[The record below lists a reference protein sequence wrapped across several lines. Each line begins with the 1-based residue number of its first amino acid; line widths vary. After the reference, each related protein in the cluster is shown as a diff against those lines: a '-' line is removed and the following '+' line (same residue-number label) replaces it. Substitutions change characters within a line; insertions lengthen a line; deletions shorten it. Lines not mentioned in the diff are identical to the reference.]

1 MRTGIFSVN
10 SLHIFLIS
18 FAVIFGSALVGLFL
32 QRFIPNAHI
41 TGDSKDAVKLG
52 AGILASMAALVLGL
66 MVSSAKGTFDSV
78 NQQISNASAMDM
90 QLVRVLQQYGPAT
103 EPIREELRMS
113 VNNRLQDIWP
123 EEQPVGDAVHGNA
136 RGDRTQAHSLES
148 MKKMIMDLQPQTAL
162 QRKLQDSALGLVDQ
176 IERDRYSIEALS
188 TGNLSMY
195 LIFIPVFWIAALT
208 LIYSTLAARN
218 YTVFCVLLICS
229 LSIAASVFLIFE
241 MSTPL
246 DGRIKVS
253 SAPARRALEMI
264 GH

>member
-1 MRTGIFSVN
+1 VS
-10 SLHIFLIS
+10 SLHVFLIS
-18 FAVIFGSALVGLFL
+18 FAIIFGCALVGLFL
-32 QRFIPNAHI
+32 QRFIPSTHI

-78 NQQISNASAMDM
+78 NQQISNAAAMDM
-90 QLVRVLQQYGPAT
+90 QLSRVLKQYGPRT
-103 EPIREELRMS
+103 ESIREELRVS
-113 VNNRLQDIWP
+113 VDNRLWDIWP
-123 EEQPVGDAVHGNA
+123 EERPGGVAA
-136 RGDRTQAHSLES
+136 RGDRTQAASLES
-148 MKKMIMDLQPQTAL
+148 MKKMIAELDPQTPL
-162 QRKLQDSALGLVDQ
+162 QRKLQDSALSLVDQ

-246 DGRIKVS
+246 DGHIKVS
-253 SAPARRALEMI
+253 SAPVRRATEMI
-264 GH
+264 SN